1 MSDKPRE
8 SDDDPNIF
16 IGCYQSLEKF
26 PKEWFRQFHT
36 VVVDEAHSAK
46 SSTIK
51 SILKRTFGYAKMRY
65 GVSGTFPPED
75 SCEILLIQ
83 SLLGP
88 EINKISAS
96 DLIKSGNI
104 TPVEIF
110 CMILNHNE
118 PELMKKLKSAKS
130 IDNGNVIYN
139 YEKKFFQESEKR
151 VKFIEKLVKNKCKDN
166 TMILFHTIEHGK
178 KIYEKLKENQDIDV
192 YFIDGEV
199 NNKERNIIIEQMNKT
214 DRIKILVSSYGT
226 TGTGL
231 SINSIFNIIFADSF
245 KSESLV
251 IQAIGRSLRKFIG
264 KHKATIYDLVDIF
277 DPTEIF
283 NIMYKQFLEREELYR
298 KNNYPFKIIKINL

>member
-1 MSDKPRE
+1 
-8 SDDDPNIF
+8 
-16 IGCYQSLEKF
+16 
-26 PKEWFRQFHT
+26 
-36 VVVDEAHSAK
+36 
-46 SSTIK
+46 
-51 SILKRTFGYAKMRY
+51 
-65 GVSGTFPPED
+65 
-75 SCEILLIQ
+75 
-83 SLLGP
+83 
-88 EINKISAS
+88 
-96 DLIKSGNI
+96 
-104 TPVEIF
+104 
-110 CMILNHNE
+110 
-118 PELMKKLKSAKS
+118 
-130 IDNGNVIYN
+130 
-139 YEKKFFQESEKR
+139 
-151 VKFIEKLVKNKCKDN
+151 
-166 TMILFHTIEHGK
+166 MILFHTIEHGK

-298 KNNYPFKIIKINL
+298 KNNYPYKIIKINL